1 MSDTIITESSATAI
15 INAPIELVDIAD
27 WVFTLP
33 DAEYQRCSPA
43 HIAAGFTTSD
53 DGRRMSLNVETIG
66 GHLMVQHYVEDIG
79 EKHRVRLLSRS
90 DVITPTG
97 RTKSGVVWE
106 LSVTRIDADRCQL
119 TNHVIGK
126 TTPEYWDSLGKDGMP
141 FEVAKKA
148 QDSASSAHNAQETP
162 LFAKSIEKKAL
173 AKRTAAANATKR
185 HVEKI

>member
-1 MSDTIITESSATAI
+1 MNDTVITESSANAI
-15 INAPIELVDIAD
+15 INAPIELVDIAE

-53 DGRRMSLNVETIG
+53 TGRRMSLNVETIG
-66 GHLMVQHYVEDIG
+66 GSLMVQHYVEDIG
-79 EKHRVRLLSRS
+79 EKHHVRLLSTS
-90 DVITPTG
+90 DVITPAG

-106 LSVTRIDADRCQL
+106 LSVKPIDGERCEF

-126 TTPEYWDSLGKDGMP
+126 TTPEYWESLGKNGIL

-148 QDSASSAHNAQETP
+148 QDAASSAHNAQETP

-173 AKRTAAANATKR
+173 ARRTTLR
-185 HVEKI
+185 